1 MLRLELTE
9 SILTC
14 LLPSIVFKHS
24 LKLSST
30 TMQKCSPRVYIISIF
45 YTAMS
50 IHFLLCESCF
60 WCASRSN
67 NCNTYNII
75 NECPSCKS
83 NQIEFMPIS
92 HNEVYNFSY
101 DLIRGVTLAPLRQR
115 HIQVSKLGG
124 KIITVH
130 EILVLI
136 VTGHIKI
143 FFNFKNRQRRNSHCY
158 ILKALR

>member
-1 MLRLELTE
+1 
-9 SILTC
+9 
-14 LLPSIVFKHS
+14 
-24 LKLSST
+24 
-30 TMQKCSPRVYIISIF
+30 
-45 YTAMS
+45 
-50 IHFLLCESCF
+50 
-60 WCASRSN
+60 
-67 NCNTYNII
+67 
-75 NECPSCKS
+75 
-83 NQIEFMPIS
+83 MPIS

-143 FFNFKNRQRRNSHCY
+143 FFNFKNR
-158 ILKALR
+158 